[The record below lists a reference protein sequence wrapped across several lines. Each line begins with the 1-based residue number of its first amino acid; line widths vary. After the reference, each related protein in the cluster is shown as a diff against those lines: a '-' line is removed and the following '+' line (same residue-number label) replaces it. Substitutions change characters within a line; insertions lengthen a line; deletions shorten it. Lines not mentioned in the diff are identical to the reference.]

1 MGLMDEFNDI
11 IRKEE
16 KVVASVAIDLHSELK
31 KITPVDTG
39 VLRQSWTAPVKVS
52 DGWTF
57 SNTQSKYG
65 EIILGGLRTINGKTY
80 GSKQLPLGIDPTL
93 EKTEL
98 ELQRKLKA
106 IK

>member
-1 MGLMDEFNDI
+1 MGLMDEFNVI
-11 IRKEE
+11 IKKEE
-16 KVVASVAIDLHSELK
+16 KVVASVTIDLYAELI
-31 KITPVDTG
+31 KITPVDKG
-39 VLRQSWTAPVKVS
+39 VLKASWVAPLKITN
-52 DGWTF
+52 GWIIT
-57 SNTQSKYG
+57 NTQNTYG

-93 EKTEL
+93 MKTEL